1 MRKEGRLCGRRD
13 GGRVAGGYAQTER
26 FETLRVDLEILAEL
40 ASSLVG
46 RRVGE
51 AREPRVDAGL
61 RLRLLRNGRRSGIRC
76 LVAAR
81 VATARTADKRDAHK
95 AVIGRNTQR
104 GSMDAE
110 AAQLVHGAQLL
121 EVVEYVRL

>member
-1 MRKEGRLCGRRD
+1 M
-13 GGRVAGGYAQTER
+13 AGGYAQTER

-51 AREPRVDAGL
+51 ARKPRVDAGL
-61 RLRLLRNGRRSGIRC
+61 RLRLLRNGRRSGIR